1 MKHLMI
7 PASWKSAAAL
17 RKTVDE
23 KEKENW
29 SVVALGDISG
39 ANTLIFSNNGHR
51 YEHDVIQIFWS
62 LRSQVKDIIAEKQ
75 RDGWEVATVG
85 ACLGSILMIMKRVV
99 DQPEETAGK
108 S

>member
-1 MKHLMI
+1 LKHLMI

-39 ANTLIFSNNGHR
+39 ANTLIFSDNGQR

-75 RDGWEVATVG
+75 KDGWEVATVG

-99 DQPEETAGK
+99 DRPEDTAGK
-108 S
+108 T